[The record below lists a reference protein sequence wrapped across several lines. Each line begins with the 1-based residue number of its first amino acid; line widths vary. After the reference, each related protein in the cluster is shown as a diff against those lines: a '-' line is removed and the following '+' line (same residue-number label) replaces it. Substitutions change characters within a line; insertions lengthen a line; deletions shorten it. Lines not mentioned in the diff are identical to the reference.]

1 MGILTSRPLNISLN
15 KYNKKLYVHYADYLC
30 IHPHHRKQNLAP
42 ELIQT
47 QTHFKRNKNK
57 DMQVCFF
64 KRENNPSMFINHLL
78 KYDVY
83 SFDIKKWNR
92 IIQIPSHFKFL
103 EITKNNIHIFNDY
116 FSSNM
121 DKFDCVVYPDMGNI
135 LELIKTRNLYIFV
148 LVENTEIIA
157 TYIYRNGTCISNK
170 RKVIELIGSIN
181 NATSPYYFILGAKE
195 TAIALNRR
203 ENFEELIIENVS
215 NNDIIIF
222 NLLLA
227 HNYIFKST
235 TSYYF
240 YNYISESYNPNKSL
254 VII

>member
-1 MGILTSRPLNISLN
+1 
-15 KYNKKLYVHYADYLC
+15 
-30 IHPHHRKQNLAP
+30 
-42 ELIQT
+42 
-47 QTHFKRNKNK
+47 
-57 DMQVCFF
+57 
-64 KRENNPSMFINHLL
+64 
-78 KYDVY
+78 
-83 SFDIKKWNR
+83 
-92 IIQIPSHFKFL
+92 
-103 EITKNNIHIFNDY
+103 
-116 FSSNM
+116 M